1 MFRGIYLKRQKT
13 WRRFCIA
20 GIACLL
26 LSGCSNK
33 DYLKEKDAIGTTEA
47 ENTAK
52 ETYREDR
59 FSNVS
64 GVCASSESGVYVQV
78 INMKKKCR
86 NIYYYDFAAGTA
98 SVWCSKLQC
107 THDGKDCVS
116 YIEGSSTYEDLYY
129 NNGHLYKIVE
139 EDAGLFLE
147 GYQKDASAMDI
158 RLSLLPKGETAVA
171 LKYPRF
177 YKSGLYYWIL
187 NQSNQYACY
196 CLDVSKTAEPEL
208 LFAAQEDMSVR
219 VSPDP
224 IDVND
229 SVLRTGF
236 TVWNNEGEGYKKNR
250 YCLNINSKKLE
261 IERDAQPVRGCA
273 NDKLYSVQSAN
284 GLTVVDSQG
293 HSQELTIDGISGE
306 LDSYI
311 MLCNERYLTFDN
323 YFEAINDRAERKIY
337 VYEIATG
344 QLRQYALD
352 ALAAKV
358 NLKKAMPVDMDA
370 NAYYVMHP
378 KGSGSGLIRF
388 RLDSSQWEEFG
399 EYSEIL
405 VDEKKS

>member
-20 GIACLL
+20 GIACMLL
-26 LSGCSNK
+26 AGCSNK
-33 DYLKEKDAIGTTEA
+33 DYLKNTIGTTQA
-47 ENTAK
+47 ENATG
-52 ETYREDR
+52 EVYREDR

-64 GVCASSESGVYVQV
+64 GLCASSESGVYVQV

-98 SVWCSKLQC
+98 SVWCNKLQC
-107 THDGKDCVS
+107 THDGRDCVS
-116 YIEGSSTYEDLYY
+116 YIEGSSTYKDLYY
-129 NNGHLYKIVE
+129 SGGHLYKIVE

-177 YKSGLYYWIL
+177 YKSCLYYWIL

-196 CLDVSKTAEPEL
+196 RLDVSKTAEPEL
-208 LFAAQEDMSVR
+208 LFEAQEDMSVR
-219 VSPDP
+219 ISPDL
-224 IDVND
+224 IHVND

-250 YCLNINSKKLE
+250 YCLDINSKKLE
-261 IERDAQPVRGCA
+261 IERNVQPARRYA
-273 NDKLYSVQSAN
+273 NDKLYVQSAN
-284 GLTVVDSQG
+284 GLTVIDSQG

-306 LDSYI
+306 LDSYA

-323 YFEAINDRAERKIY
+323 YSEAAKGKAERKIY

-352 ALAAKV
+352 VLAAKV
-358 NLKKAMPVDMDA
+358 DLKWAMPVGMDA

-378 KGSGSGLIRF
+378 KGSDSNLIRF
-388 RLDSSQWEEFG
+388 RLDSMQWEEFG